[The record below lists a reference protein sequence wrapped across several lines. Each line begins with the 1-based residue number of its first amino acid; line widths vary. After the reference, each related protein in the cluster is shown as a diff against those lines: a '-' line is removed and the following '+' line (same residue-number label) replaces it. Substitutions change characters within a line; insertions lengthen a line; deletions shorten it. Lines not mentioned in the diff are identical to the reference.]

1 MKLTILLLLLPV
13 NSLADTFLERSD
25 HQLHILTSYSI
36 STTLTQI
43 MRSKGVSRWNSI
55 LYSSLATMAIGFAKE
70 GLDSQF
76 AWDDIASDAIGT
88 SLNVGITFSFDL

>member
-1 MKLTILLLLLPV
+1 MKLALILLLLPV

-25 HQLHILTSYSI
+25 HQLHMLTCYSI

-55 LYSSLATMAIGFAKE
+55 LYSSLATMAIGFTKE

-76 AWDDIASDAIGT
+76 GWDDIAADAIGT
-88 SLNVGITFSFDL
+88 SLNVGITVVFNF